1 MNKIPYA
8 GKEAREPRS
17 KEVETPKK
25 RLYNKPIKEMLEF
38 KVCLN
43 CNARVQLSR
52 HQRLCDSCRSKAS
65 NLSRYM

>member
-8 GKEAREPRS
+8 GKEVRDPRS
-17 KEVETPKK
+17 KEVEIPKK
-25 RLYNKPIKEMLEF
+25 RHYNKPIKEKLEF

-52 HQRLCDSCRSKAS
+52 YQRLCDTCRSKA
-65 NLSRYM
+65 NDLSRYL